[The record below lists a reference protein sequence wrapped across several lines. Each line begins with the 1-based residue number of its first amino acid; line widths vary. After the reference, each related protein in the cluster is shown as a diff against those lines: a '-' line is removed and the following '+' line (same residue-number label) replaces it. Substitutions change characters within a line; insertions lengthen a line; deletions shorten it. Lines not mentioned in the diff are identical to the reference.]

1 MIFHYVQHN
10 KITVSSQLG
19 SLNKIMNIDSYI
31 EKIKK
36 YVAKANIEK
45 ALKEYENLF
54 QYISSM
60 ELEEIREELET
71 HEHYYLLLSG
81 RYYELKN
88 ELYAG
93 TILPNE
99 VSQKKCIIRDNLL
112 SLSLEI
118 NDILNELNTNSI
130 ISTKIPFTNLCAIA
144 GNGEEHLE
152 SISINDINNWIIVE
166 NAKNHIAMRVKG
178 DSMQPN
184 YYENDIVVCKKVK
197 HNDIKDGK
205 VYVIDIKNVGTLLK
219 RVYINH
225 KEKHY
230 ALKSDNHRKYKL
242 QKVKEEDS
250 SFWLVVKKISVAN

>member
-1 MIFHYVQHN
+1 
-10 KITVSSQLG
+10 
-19 SLNKIMNIDSYI
+19 MNINFDI
-31 EKIKK
+31 EKIRR
-36 YVAKANIEK
+36 YIANNNIEK
-45 ALKEYENLF
+45 VLKEFKKLF
-54 QYISSM
+54 QDISSM
-60 ELEEIREELET
+60 GLEEIREELET

-93 TILPNE
+93 TISPNE

-130 ISTKIPFTNLCAIA
+130 ISTKIPFTNRYAIA
-144 GNGEEHLE
+144 GNGEEYLE
-152 SISINDINNWIIVE
+152 NISINDINNWIVFE
-166 NAKNHIAMRVKG
+166 NAKDHIAMRVKG

-184 YYENDIVVCKKVK
+184 YYENDIVICKKVK
-197 HNDIKDGK
+197 HNEIEDGK
-205 VYVIDIKNVGTLLK
+205 VYVIDIQNVGTLLK
-219 RVYINH
+219 RVYINP

-230 ALKSDNHRKYKL
+230 ALKSDNHQKYKL
-242 QKVKEEDS
+242 QKVKEEES